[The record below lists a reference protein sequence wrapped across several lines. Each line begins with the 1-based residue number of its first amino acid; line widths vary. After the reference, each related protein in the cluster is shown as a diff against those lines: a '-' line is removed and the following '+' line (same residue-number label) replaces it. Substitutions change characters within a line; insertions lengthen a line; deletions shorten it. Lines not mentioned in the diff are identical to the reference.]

1 MKLSERGAAL
11 IADFEGVVLHAYND
25 PVGHCTCGVGHLI
38 HMGNCTAADFQ
49 RFGTRQDP
57 KMTRREATDLLR
69 RDAAS
74 REEAVRRLVKVP
86 LSQNEFDALVSLV
99 FNIGEGNFTSST
111 VLRALNAG
119 DRRGAAR
126 AFMLWIKAGSP
137 LQVLPGLVRRRRAEM
152 TMFLQGSRQPVRYT
166 DGERYRLKLIQ
177 AEGIGERRRLR
188 ARDWLRAQAA
198 LLQRQARGGPGTGDD
213 DWETG
218 DRGRRFRGIRRALRT
233 FART

>member
-38 HMGNCTAADFQ
+38 HMGRCTPADFQ
-49 RFGTRQDP
+49 RFGTKQHP
-57 KMTRREATDLLR
+57 KMTGRQATDLLR

-74 REEAVRRLVKVP
+74 REEAVTRLVKVP

-99 FNIGEGNFTSST
+99 FNIGVGNFASST

-119 DRRGAAR
+119 KRRKAAR
-126 AFMLWIKAGSP
+126 AFMLWTKAGSP
-137 LQVLPGLVRRRRAEM
+137 LQVLPGLLRRRRAEM
-152 TMFLQGSRQPVRYT
+152 TIFLRGANQPVRYT
-166 DGERYRLKLIQ
+166 DQERRLLKLIQ
-177 AEGIGERRRLR
+177 AEGISERRRLH

-198 LLQRQARGGPGTGDD
+198 LLQRQARGEPGSGQNDRGG
-213 DWETG
+213 G
-218 DRGRRFRGIRRALRT
+218 DRGRRARGIRRALRT
-233 FART
+233 LART

>member
-49 RFGTRQDP
+49 RFGTKQHP
-57 KMTRREATDLLR
+57 KMTRRQATDLLR

-74 REEAVRRLVKVP
+74 REEAVRRLVRVP

-99 FNIGEGNFTSST
+99 FNIGEGNFASST
-111 VLRALNAG
+111 VLRALNTG
-119 DRRGAAR
+119 QRRKAAR

-152 TMFLQGSRQPVRYT
+152 TMFLKGIKNPIRYT
-166 DGERYRLKLIQ
+166 DEERHLLKLIQ
-177 AEGIGERRRLR
+177 AEGINERRRLR
-188 ARDWLRAQAA
+188 VRDLLKARAA
-198 LLQRQARGGPGTGDD
+198 LLQRRARGGPGPDD
-213 DWETG
+213 NQWETA
-218 DRGRRFRGIRRALRT
+218 DRGRRFRGIRRALRAL
-233 FART
+233 ART